1 MIDLKY
7 SYKYKS
13 NEFLMNRYLESG
25 NLIVRTDSFDKLKEL
40 SEPLIKKKE
49 KEKEIKV
56 STWKKVIVGND
67 NNIQNLKINNFP
79 KLK

>member
-1 MIDLKY
+1 
-7 SYKYKS
+7 
-13 NEFLMNRYLESG
+13 MNRYLECG

-49 KEKEIKV
+49 NKIKIT
-56 STWKKVIVGND
+56 SWKHKIVGYD
-67 NNIQNLKINNFP
+67 NNIQNLKINNCL